1 MRKVLA
7 VILAAVSGTCLAFD
21 IAIPDPLPF
30 IDEGVLLVV
39 FLSSLAHLGLDLR
52 KFFGVKGGK
61 DGKAPGKG
69 ETIDID

>member
-1 MRKVLA
+1 MKKLLA
-7 VILAAVSGTCLAFD
+7 LLLAAVSGICLALD

-39 FLSSLAHLGLDLR
+39 FLSSLAHLGLDVR
-52 KFFGVKGGK
+52 RYFGVKGK
-61 DGKAPGKG
+61 KAASKG

>member
-1 MRKVLA
+1 MAMKKLVAIL
-7 VILAAVSGTCLAFD
+7 LAAVSGIGLAFD
-21 IAIPDPLPF
+21 IAIIDPIPF

-52 KFFGVKGGK
+52 RFFGVKGGK
-61 DGKAPGKG
+61 ATDKG